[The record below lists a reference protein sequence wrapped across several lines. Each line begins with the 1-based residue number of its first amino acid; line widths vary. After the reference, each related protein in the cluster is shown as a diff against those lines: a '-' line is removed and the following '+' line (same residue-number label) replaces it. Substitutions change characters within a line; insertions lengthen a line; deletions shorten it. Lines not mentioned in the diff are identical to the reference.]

1 MHTNG
6 YSNNEQEA
14 EGSPP
19 PEEEGRQVHPAD
31 PPRVSLSYRF
41 TIPGRPKS
49 KSRPRFARGRAY
61 TDKKTLDAEKRVA
74 ELYKGPYF
82 DGPVSLSFTFHPKK
96 TVVTI
101 SALDEEI
108 SPLTADLTN
117 LCKMVED
124 GLNGVAYSDDR
135 LVQKLSARKK
145 K

>member
-1 MHTNG
+1 MI
-6 YSNNEQEA
+6 
-14 EGSPP
+14 
-19 PEEEGRQVHPAD
+19 
-31 PPRVSLSYRF
+31 YRF

-101 SALDEEI
+101 AALDEEI

-135 LVQKLSARKK
+135 LVQKLSARMKK
-145 K
+145 

>member
-1 MHTNG
+1 MTNK
-6 YSNNEQEA
+6 
-14 EGSPP
+14 
-19 PEEEGRQVHPAD
+19 
-31 PPRVSLSYRF
+31 LSYRF

-49 KSRPRFARGRAY
+49 KGRPRFARGRAY
-61 TDKKTLDAEKRVA
+61 TDAKTLAAETRVA

-82 DGPVSLSFTFHPKK
+82 DGPVSLAFTFHTKK

-101 SALDEEI
+101 TALEEEI
-108 SPLTADLTN
+108 SPLNADLTN

-124 GLNGVAYSDDR
+124 GLNGVAYPDDR